1 MADRE
6 RRRALADIE
15 AELERLR
22 AGVDGAG
29 EEDSIG
35 VNDEQD
41 GWASLGASD
50 SRRDLYWYGRD
61 EEILARL
68 RELPSGCGP
77 GAVRREFRSRYT
89 HSGGQD
95 TDD

>member
-6 RRRALADIE
+6 RRHALADIE

-22 AGVDGAG
+22 AGVEGAG

-50 SRRDLYWYGRD
+50 RRRDLYWYGRD
-61 EEILARL
+61 EEVLARL
-68 RELPSGCGP
+68 RKLPSGCGP
-77 GAVRREFRSRYT
+77 DTVRREFRSRYPDL
-89 HSGGQD
+89 GGQGARQ
-95 TDD
+95 